1 MWWVFWSLTFWY
13 TRSFNFCRHLL
24 LLGRYVRIVLL
35 TVDCPTEN
43 SDLKMATCFFGS
55 DRMTDTQNSW
65 IEIYSSSAEIWKE
78 ADREREHSFVCKWN
92 SSLYC
97 KRILQKLFFFSSS
110 VWAAWHF
117 SAEKPLLPDFAFPKE
132 GNCCK
137 EWPSHKIYCIRAEL
151 DVRNSCAEYY
161 CQLS

>member
-13 TRSFNFCRHLL
+13 TRCFNFCRHLL

-65 IEIYSSSAEIWKE
+65 IEIYSSSAELWKE

-97 KRILQKLFFFSSS
+97 KRILQKLFFSLAVFEQHGIS
-110 VWAAWHF
+110 
-117 SAEKPLLPDFAFPKE
+117 LLRSHCFQILPFQRKE
-132 GNCCK
+132 TVVKNDLLTRSTVYVQS
-137 EWPSHKIYCIRAEL
+137 WM
-151 DVRNSCAEYY
+151 
-161 CQLS
+161 